1 LFSEKQLKTFGIVLA
16 ESELEDDDY
25 IHCDL
30 CGVCYRASCR
40 LHPLFIV
47 SDREVVFFS
56 YLLIALRAYS
66 ISAKKGR
73 GGTAKCQC
81 LACSEKQLK
90 TFGIV
95 LAESELE
102 DDDYIH
108 CDLCGVCYRASCRLH
123 PLFIVS
129 DREVVREEN
138 KPRAEQTLP
147 AFFEIKTSK
156 IPKAGLGVFAKM
168 DIPIGLVF
176 GPYQGILLTD
186 PKKADQNGYSWEIRI
201 SGRPSQYIDGS
212 DPQYSNWM
220 RYINIQKEQN
230 LIAFQYNGSV
240 YYRVFKP
247 ISDGTELLVWY
258 GNKYGESL
266 GVLSVAPRVKIPPQ
280 KNPYVFG

>member
-1 LFSEKQLKTFGIVLA
+1 MSGSVDDCLDYQSCSPIQEEMCLVVDAVERMVKLMSSDCNNPKYCLLQKLSEKQLKTFGIVLA

-30 CGVCYRASCR
+30 CGVYYRASCR

-47 SDREVVFFS
+47 SDREV
-56 YLLIALRAYS
+56 R
-66 ISAKKGR
+66 
-73 GGTAKCQC
+73 
-81 LACSEKQLK
+81 
-90 TFGIV
+90 
-95 LAESELE
+95 E
-102 DDDYIH
+102 D
-108 CDLCGVCYRASCRLH
+108 
-123 PLFIVS
+123 
-129 DREVVREEN
+129 N

-176 GPYQGILLTD
+176 GPYQGILLSD

-201 SGRPSQYIDGS
+201 SGKPSQYIDGS
-212 DPQYSNWM
+212 DPRYSNWM
-220 RYINIQKEQN
+220 RYINSSRFENEQN

-240 YYRVFKP
+240 YYRVFRP
-247 ISDGTELLVWY
+247 ISEGIELLVWY

-266 GVLSVAPRVKIPPQ
+266 GVLSVTQRHKIPPE
-280 KNPYVFG
+280 KNPYIFG

>member
-1 LFSEKQLKTFGIVLA
+1 MDDGLDCRSCSPVQEKMCLVVDAVERMVKLMPNDFNNSKYCLLQKLSEKQLKTFGIVLA

-30 CGVCYRASCR
+30 CGVYYRASCR

-47 SDREVVFFS
+47 SDREV
-56 YLLIALRAYS
+56 R
-66 ISAKKGR
+66 
-73 GGTAKCQC
+73 
-81 LACSEKQLK
+81 
-90 TFGIV
+90 
-95 LAESELE
+95 E
-102 DDDYIH
+102 D
-108 CDLCGVCYRASCRLH
+108 
-123 PLFIVS
+123 
-129 DREVVREEN
+129 N

-176 GPYQGILLTD
+176 GPYQGRILLSD

-201 SGRPSQYIDGS
+201 SGKPSQYIDGS
-212 DPQYSNWM
+212 DPKYSNWM
-220 RYINIQKEQN
+220 RYINSSRFENEQN

-240 YYRVFKP
+240 YYRVFRP
-247 ISDGTELLVWY
+247 ISEGIELLVWY

-266 GVLSVAPRVKIPPQ
+266 GVLSVTPRHKIPLE
-280 KNPYVFG
+280 KNPYIFG

>member
-1 LFSEKQLKTFGIVLA
+1 MSSSIDDGLEYRSCSPAQEKMCLVVDAVERMVKLMNGDCNNPKYCLLQKLSEKQLKTFGIVLA

-30 CGVCYRASCR
+30 CGVYYRASCR

-47 SDREVVFFS
+47 REDS
-56 YLLIALRAYS
+56 
-66 ISAKKGR
+66 
-73 GGTAKCQC
+73 
-81 LACSEKQLK
+81 
-90 TFGIV
+90 
-95 LAESELE
+95 
-102 DDDYIH
+102 
-108 CDLCGVCYRASCRLH
+108 
-123 PLFIVS
+123 
-129 DREVVREEN
+129 

-176 GPYQGILLTD
+176 GPYQGILLSD

-201 SGRPSQYIDGS
+201 SGKPSQYIDGS
-212 DPQYSNWM
+212 DPRYSNWM
-220 RYINIQKEQN
+220 RYINSSRFENEQN

-247 ISDGTELLVWY
+247 ISEGIELLVWY

-266 GVLSVAPRVKIPPQ
+266 GVPSVTPRHKIPPE
-280 KNPYVFG
+280 KNPYIFG